1 MRPRL
6 LFALGTAALAGV
18 VAIARP
24 GPLQPIDWLVYDALV
39 RSASGRGVER
49 GTTAVVVV
57 DDASVAER
65 GQWPWPRDMV
75 AELIDRL
82 HDMGATATA
91 FDVLFAEPDR
101 VQGTSD
107 ERLAASLARAPNVLG
122 HGLLFDT
129 VAAPPGC
136 YLPPVKLVERQRG
149 DASPHAGFFE
159 ARGAICPLPALATA
173 AGATGFINAAPD
185 ADGRLRRVP
194 LLIRHADEVYPSLAL
209 AVVRRVTGSGPLVL
223 DARGDGSLALTVGRR
238 AVTLDARGRM
248 LVRHEPVAGRQAM
261 IPAADV
267 LAGRVDAARIRGRVV
282 FVGATALGLRDTVA
296 TPAEPRLPGVVL
308 HAAIA
313 DTLLGAPAFERPE
326 LAPLVEV
333 ASAFGLALLAS
344 MLSWRFGLV
353 AGALC
358 GAGLTVAL
366 WLAARGLLGQAGT
379 FISPLWGWL
388 GIAAA
393 LLVEGAGGVI
403 RERRHAER
411 ERRRRGEAQRLI
423 VQALTTLT
431 ETRDADTGR
440 HARRTQELTRILAT
454 SLARRPAYRKAL
466 DAGRLSLVAT
476 LAPLHDIGKV
486 GVSDAVLRKPGALN
500 PAEVEEMRRHPELGY
515 ESLLRAE
522 DLAGVHDDEVLAV
535 AKEIVH
541 THHERWDGSGYP
553 RGLRGESIPVS
564 GRIVALVDAY
574 DAMVGGRTYRASV
587 AHDEA
592 VRAITAD
599 SGGHFDPA
607 VVAAFLSVQ
616 EQFRAFEAPD

>member
-101 VQGTSD
+101 VQGKSD

-159 ARGAICPLPALATA
+159 ARGAVCPLPALATA

-185 ADGRLRRVP
+185 TDGRLRRVP
-194 LLIRHADEVYPSLAL
+194 LLVRHGDDVYQSLPL
-209 AVVRRVTGSGPLVL
+209 AAVRRVTGNGALVL
-223 DARGDGSLALTVGRR
+223 NARGDGSLTLTVAGRP
-238 AVTLDARGRM
+238 VTLDVAGRM
-248 LVRHEPVAGRQAM
+248 LVRHEPAARPAM
-261 IPAADV
+261 IPASDV
-267 LAGRVDAARIRGRVV
+267 LDGRVDPAHIRGRIV
-282 FVGATALGLRDTVA
+282 FIGATALGLRDVVS
-296 TPAEPRLPGVVL
+296 TPTEQGLPGVVL
-308 HAAIA
+308 HAAVA
-313 DTLLGAPAFERPE
+313 DTLLGGPGFERPE
-326 LAPLVEV
+326 LAPLIEV
-333 ASAFGLALLAS
+333 ASAFGLALSVSLMA
-344 MLSWRFGLV
+344 WRFGMIAAASL
-353 AGALC
+353 GAVL
-358 GAGLTVAL
+358 GVIS
-366 WLAARGLLGQAGT
+366 WWAARGLLGQTGS
-379 FISPLWGWL
+379 FVSPSWGWL
-388 GIAAA
+388 AIAGA
-393 LLVEGAGGVI
+393 LIVEGATGLV
-403 RERRHAER
+403 RERRQADR
-411 ERRRRGEAQRLI
+411 ERRRRGDAQRLI

-440 HARRTQELTRILAT
+440 HARRTQELTRMVGEA
-454 SLARRPAYRKAL
+454 LARRPAYRKAL
-466 DAGRLSLVAT
+466 DAGRIALIAT

-486 GVSDAVLRKPGALN
+486 GVSDAVLRKPGALT
-500 PAEVEEMRRHPELGY
+500 PDEVEEMRRHPDLGY

-522 DLAGVHDDEVLAV
+522 ELAAKLPVKLLFPLIFFIFPSMFIVLL
-535 AKEIVH
+535 
-541 THHERWDGSGYP
+541 GS
-553 RGLRGESIPVS
+553 
-564 GRIVALVDAY
+564 
-574 DAMVGGRTYRASV
+574 
-587 AHDEA
+587 
-592 VRAITAD
+592 
-599 SGGHFDPA
+599 A
-607 VVAAFLSVQ
+607 VVQMVRVLFPTMSGQ
-616 EQFRAFEAPD
+616 